1 MKHSLEIT
9 WWGILCKAMNVKHMW
24 TNADLNNSKFYFI
37 TNTDFTVNI
46 QNFIE
51 VEKEARISLRAAQKT
66 KPLF

>member
-1 MKHSLEIT
+1 M
-9 WWGILCKAMNVKHMW
+9 KHMW
-24 TNADLNNSKFYFI
+24 TNADLNNSKFHFI

-51 VEKEARISLRAAQKT
+51 VEKEACISLCAAQKT

>member
-1 MKHSLEIT
+1 MKHGLEIML
-9 WWGILCKAMNVKHMW
+9 WGILCKAMNMKHMW

-37 TNTDFTVNI
+37 TNTDFMVNI

-51 VEKEARISLRAAQKT
+51 VEKEACISLCAAQKT

>member
-1 MKHSLEIT
+1 
-9 WWGILCKAMNVKHMW
+9 MNMKHMW

-37 TNTDFTVNI
+37 TNTDFMVNI

-51 VEKEARISLRAAQKT
+51 VEKEACISLCAAQKT